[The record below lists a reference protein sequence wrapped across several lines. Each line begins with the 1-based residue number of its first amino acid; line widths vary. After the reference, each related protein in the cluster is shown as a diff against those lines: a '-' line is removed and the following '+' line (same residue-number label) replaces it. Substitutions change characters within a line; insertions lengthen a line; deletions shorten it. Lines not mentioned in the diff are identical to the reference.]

1 MKKKRILRK
10 IKNNLIFLS
19 GFTAV
24 IIGAGAAERCLPI
37 SLVAFAYFAFLVQV
51 NEKKSLAAATTRLKN
66 HNYKDCSS
74 IRRRC
79 Q

>member
-37 SLVAFAYFAFLVQV
+37 SLVAFAYFAFLVLV
-51 NEKKSLAAATTRLKN
+51 NEKEPCGGNHKTQKN
-66 HNYKDCSS
+66 MKKL
-74 IRRRC
+74 
-79 Q
+79 